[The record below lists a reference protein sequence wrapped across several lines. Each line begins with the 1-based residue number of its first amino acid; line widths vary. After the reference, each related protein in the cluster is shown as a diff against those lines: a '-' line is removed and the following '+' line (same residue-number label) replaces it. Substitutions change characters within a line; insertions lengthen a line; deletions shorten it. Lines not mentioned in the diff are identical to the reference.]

1 MGNIVSMVEIAK
13 ANQIKSILCSVLP
26 VYQYSWN
33 KEIEPVDKI
42 KELNRMIK
50 QYAADNNIPYVDYYS
65 VFVTPNGGF
74 DEKYS
79 PDGVHP
85 NLEGYKI
92 MERIISTAIVNAKL
106 RQSVDY

>member
-1 MGNIVSMVEIAK
+1 M
-13 ANQIKSILCSVLP
+13 
-26 VYQYSWN
+26 
-33 KEIEPVDKI
+33 DKI

-65 VFVTPNGGF
+65 VFVTQDGGF

-85 NLEGYKI
+85 NLEGYKL
-92 MERIISTAIVNAKL
+92 MERIISKALVNAKL